1 MEIMNDEKTLRLFD
15 FEASSKE
22 AWLKLIEKE
31 IQPKTWQDLNVTVGK
46 SKDLNAAYHSED
58 QIRSRNISRGG
69 FLNHW
74 LIAEDFD
81 ALSNPMECNERLLI
95 ALEYGLE
102 APNLHNVDP
111 FVNLEFL
118 LKGVIPGYISL
129 CWELP
134 EIEGANRISQYLRSV
149 HTEPNLMEGAFL
161 PRLILDHT
169 FIIDLKKIESA
180 FDEGFSNVYRWIQ
193 IASAD
198 TNKSEPFGD
207 ELGFI
212 CFAFHKSLELL
223 SENGMLNEEIISRF
237 HISIQAGDQLLTEVS
252 RIRALRILLANIQ
265 KLNGLSGQTPV
276 FIQGK
281 TDISCYTSEPNYN
294 RIKGALIGWA
304 LATGGV
310 DSINIAPGNLN
321 PPASEWAFNSRIA
334 RNISHLLR
342 MESYLAEVNDPASGA
357 YFLEEMTNQVVKN
370 TWKTLQ
376 EMESIRNVLTLS

>member
-1 MEIMNDEKTLRLFD
+1 MNEEQTLRLFE
-15 FEASSKE
+15 FEGSSKDE
-22 AWLKLIEKE
+22 WVKLIEKE
-31 IQPKTWQDLNVTVGK
+31 IQPKTWKDLNVAVGD
-46 SKDLNAAYHSED
+46 SRNVNAAYHPED
-58 QIRSRNISRGG
+58 QTLSRFISNAGS
-69 FLNHW
+69 LNSW

-81 ALSNPMECNERLLI
+81 ALSNPMECNERLLV

-111 FVNLEFL
+111 FVNLEIL
-118 LKGVIPGYISL
+118 LKGIIPGYISL

-134 EIEGANRISQYLRSV
+134 EIGAANKISQYLRSI
-149 HTEPNLMEGAFL
+149 HTEPNQMEGGFL
-161 PRLILDHT
+161 PRLTLDHT
-169 FIIDLKKIESA
+169 FISDLEKIENA
-180 FDEGFSNVYRWIQ
+180 FTEGFSDQYRWIH
-193 IASAD
+193 ITSSEA
-198 TNKSEPFGD
+198 NKNEPFKD

-212 CFAFHKSLELL
+212 CFAFHKTLEILGKHGKL
-223 SENGMLNEEIISRF
+223 TEEIMKRFQISF
-237 HISIQAGDQLLTEVS
+237 KAGDQLLLEVS
-252 RIRALRILLANIQ
+252 RVRALRILLANIQ
-265 KLNGLSGQTPV
+265 KLHGLSGQTPV

-281 TDISCYTSEPNYN
+281 ADISCYTPEPDYN

-334 RNISHLLR
+334 RNISHLLK
-342 MESYLAEVNDPASGA
+342 MESYLSEVNDPASGA
-357 YFLEEMTNQVVKN
+357 YFLEETSSQFVKN

>member
-1 MEIMNDEKTLRLFD
+1 MNDEQTLSLFD
-15 FEASSKE
+15 FEGNSKE

-31 IQPKTWQDLNVTVGK
+31 IQPKKWQDLNVTVGN
-46 SKDLNAAYHSED
+46 SKEVNAAYHPED
-58 QIRSRNISRGG
+58 QIISRNINNGKT
-69 FLNHW
+69 LNTW

-81 ALSNPMECNERLLI
+81 ALSNPSECNEKLMI

-102 APNLHNVDP
+102 APNLHAVDP
-111 FVNLEFL
+111 FVNLEVL

-134 EIEGANRISQYLRSV
+134 EMEAANRISQYLSSV
-149 HTEPNLMEGAFL
+149 HTVPNQMEGAFL
-161 PRLILDHT
+161 PRLTLDRT
-169 FIIDLKKIESA
+169 FISDLEKIEAA
-180 FDEGFSNVYRWIQ
+180 FTEGFSNEYRWIH
-193 IASAD
+193 IASAE
-198 TNKSEPFGD
+198 TNENEPFGD

-212 CFAFHKSLELL
+212 CFAFSRALEMLK
-223 SENGMLNEEIISRF
+223 EGGKLNEEIIARF
-237 HISIQAGDQLLTEVS
+237 QITIKAGDQLLTEVAKV
-252 RIRALRILLANIQ
+252 RALRILLANIQ
-265 KLNGLSGQTPV
+265 KLHGLSGQSPV

-281 TDISCYTSEPNYN
+281 TDTACYTSEPNYN

-342 MESYLAEVNDPASGA
+342 MESYLAEVGDPASGA
-357 YFLEEMTNQVVKN
+357 YFLEEMTNQLVKN

>member
-1 MEIMNDEKTLRLFD
+1 MNDEQTLSLFD
-15 FEASSKE
+15 FEGSSKE
-22 AWLKLIEKE
+22 AWHKLIEKE
-31 IQPKTWQDLNVTVGK
+31 IRPKTWQDLNVTVGK
-46 SKDLNAAYHSED
+46 SKDVNAAYHPED
-58 QIRSRNISRGG
+58 QIISRNINKGG
-69 FLNHW
+69 PLNHW

-81 ALSNPMECNERLLI
+81 ALTNPMECNERLLI

-102 APNLHNVDP
+102 APNLQNVDP

-134 EIEGANRISQYLRSV
+134 EIEAANKISQYLRSS
-149 HTEPNLMEGAFL
+149 HNGPNLMEGAFL
-161 PRLILDHT
+161 PRMTLDHT
-169 FIIDLKKIESA
+169 FISELEKIENA
-180 FDEGFSNVYRWIQ
+180 FSEGFSKDYRWIH
-193 IASAD
+193 IASAES
-198 TNKSEPFGD
+198 NKNEPFPD

-212 CFAFHKSLELL
+212 CFAFHKILEMLA
-223 SENGMLNEEIISRF
+223 ENGKLNEEIISRF
-237 HISIQAGDQLLTEVS
+237 QISIRAGDQLLSEVS
-252 RIRALRILLANIQ
+252 RVRALRILLANIQ
-265 KLNGLSGQTPV
+265 KLHGLSGQTPV

-321 PPASEWAFNSRIA
+321 PPTAEWAFNSRIA

-342 MESYLAEVNDPASGA
+342 MESYMAEVNDPASGA
-357 YFLEEMTNQVVKN
+357 YFLEEMTSQLVKN

-376 EMESIRNVLTLS
+376 EMDSIRNVLTLS